1 MECKGRRPIQIMRT
15 SFSHGTTP
23 FGTTAA
29 LKELARALLDYFLKL
44 IANGVETL
52 SMKANILALIGSAAL
67 ITQDSQANGQNRCWA
82 SIPPWPLQN
91 TSTERCRL
99 RRQEAVHTSKNP
111 PAGVVGLSRCSVM
124 HPRSNRHLS
133 QGMDPSSF
141 GAATSK
147 RR

>member
-1 MECKGRRPIQIMRT
+1 MHPV
-15 SFSHGTTP
+15 P
-23 FGTTAA
+23 P
-29 LKELARALLDYFLKL
+29 LDYFLKL

-99 RRQEAVHTSKNP
+99 YDVKKQFIPAKIHLQESLASPDVPLCTHVPIAICLKGWILLHLVLQLRSGANFGSSRAVRTYRP
-111 PAGVVGLSRCSVM
+111 
-124 HPRSNRHLS
+124 
-133 QGMDPSSF
+133 
-141 GAATSK
+141 
-147 RR
+147 